1 MLKPIA
7 SVKNTVRRNWSSNAG
22 EYIGEE
28 RTVRSRVFRNFLL
41 LGAVIAGALMI
52 AYPYLPRVSAAV
64 KNAKD
69 RNPAP
74 GFTLKDPRGRD
85 LTLSDYKG
93 KVVLLNFWATWCGPC
108 KIEIPWFIEFEKSY
122 NTRGFAVVGIS
133 MDEDG
138 WNAVKPYVEQK
149 QMNYRVAIGDDGL
162 AQKYGGIDSL
172 PTTFLIDRA
181 GRVAAVHMGLV
192 SKNVYEREIQELLAE
207 RTQVMRIGS

>member
-1 MLKPIA
+1 MQP
-7 SVKNTVRRNWSSNAG
+7 
-22 EYIGEE
+22 
-28 RTVRSRVFRNFLL
+28 RVFRNFLL
-41 LGAVIAGALMI
+41 SGAVIAGALMI
-52 AYPYLPRVSAAV
+52 AYSYLPGVSAAV
-64 KNAKD
+64 KSAKN
-69 RNPAP
+69 RSPAA
-74 GFTLKDPRGRD
+74 GFTLKDATDRD
-85 LTLSDYKG
+85 FKLSDYKG

-149 QMNYRVAIGDDGL
+149 QMNYGVAIGDDGL

-172 PTTFLIDRA
+172 PTTYLIDRA

-192 SKNVYEREIQELLAE
+192 SKNVYEKGIHALLAE
-207 RTQVMRIGS
+207 